1 MKPIQ
6 QRRMFFQTVGKLST
20 AATARVQQPRA
31 SLSLAAAICA
41 ALLFCSCTRLTPDR
55 VALLSAIAG
64 QAAQVGV
71 EEWLAKHPTQREA
84 WAIAISAFANAVK
97 TGETNPVSYLKSL
110 PVSSL
115 AGPEG
120 ALYVTGTRSSNKV
133 DKAILVVW
141 DNETQ
146 KSVAATGPAEEPVQ
160 RAVMAGLKRG
170 LAEKPPKL
178 PPPDWRRL
186 ARTNAYTLEAPPGFS
201 TNAELTDAELDAQ
214 FTAIKAQLAARTNGV
229 CTVDVQA
236 QPDGASVVTVRWTA
250 RPGVYQVQQRDE
262 GSVVWLTFGCATNVG
277 EWRTGWHPSLPLG
290 SWRVVRSK

>member
-1 MKPIQ
+1 MTTQ
-6 QRRMFFQTVGKLST
+6 QHRSFFQTVGRLWT
-20 AATARVQQPRA
+20 AATARAQLPPA
-31 SLSLAAAICA
+31 SLSLATAIVTV
-41 ALLFCSCTRLTPDR
+41 LLFLGCTSLTPDR

-71 EEWLAKHPTQREA
+71 EEWLAKHPEQREA

-120 ALYVTGTRSSNKV
+120 ALYVTGNRSSNKV

-178 PPPDWRRL
+178 PPDLRGFLLKRDYP
-186 ARTNAYTLEAPPGFS
+186 TNYPGQVE
-201 TNAELTDAELDAQ
+201 TLTDAELDAQ
-214 FTAIKAQLAARTNGV
+214 FTAIKAQLATRTNNV

-236 QPDGASVVTVRWTA
+236 QPDGASVVTVRWQA

-262 GSVVWLTFGCATNVG
+262 GSVDWLHFAYVTNAG
-277 EWRTGWHPSLPLG
+277 SWQTPWHPALPLG
-290 SWRVVRSK
+290 AWRVQRVR